1 VPLRVRRADVE
12 DLQALL
18 GLLSQLH
25 EDEPPL
31 GPGPARLAA
40 LDRILSAPGR
50 VLLLA
55 EGEGLAIGT
64 LDLLIVE
71 NLTRGGRPWATIENL
86 VVDRA
91 HRRLGAG
98 GALLSAA
105 TEIAREAGCYKLQL
119 VSHSRRAGAHALY
132 EQAGFDALVTGFR
145 QYL

>member
-1 VPLRVRRADVE
+1 MPLRVRRADVE
-12 DLQALL
+12 DLDALL
-18 GLLSQLH
+18 ELLSQLH
-25 EDEPPL
+25 EEEPPL
-31 GPGPARLAA
+31 APGPGRLAA
-40 LDRILSAPGR
+40 LAGILSAPGR

-55 EGEGLAIGT
+55 EGDGLAIGT
-64 LDLLIVE
+64 LDLLVVE

-119 VSHSRRAGAHALY
+119 VSHSRRAGAHAFY
-132 EQAGFDALVTGFR
+132 EQAGFDAPATGFR